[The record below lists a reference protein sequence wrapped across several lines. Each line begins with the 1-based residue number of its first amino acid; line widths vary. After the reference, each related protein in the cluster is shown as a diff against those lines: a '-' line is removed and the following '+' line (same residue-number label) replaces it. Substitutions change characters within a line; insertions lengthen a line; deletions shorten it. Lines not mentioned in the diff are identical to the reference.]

1 MFERDLENGML
12 SGDLMFLLLNVE
24 RGQKMKITENM
35 RSGPKMS
42 MRRRLSK
49 AKMEHTHSNQRE
61 NSSKRMEN
69 LERRREIKTTR
80 MVCVGLAR
88 RLCTLPL

>member
-24 RGQKMKITENM
+24 RGQKITENM

-49 AKMEHTHSNQRE
+49 AKMEHTQSNQRE

-69 LERRREIKTTR
+69 LEKRREIKTTR